1 MKRTIIFLIGVLF
14 AFNAVSAKN
23 INAHKLQGTFECSLK
38 DYVQYIIDDYES
50 MSSEDQDFYR
60 SIMEGLKISLTIKKN
75 TIFLDLTGELSALMK
90 VEDKDNTFP
99 ITSKIVIKEDKIYTF
114 NDDTG
119 ELDDY
124 VQVKAL
130 DYNYNR
136 IEITTFD
143 TDETTLQSKATVTFV
158 LNRVKK

>member
-23 INAHKLQGTFECSLK
+23 INAHKLQGTFECSFK
-38 DYVQYIIDDYES
+38 DYVQYIIDDYEN
-50 MSSEDQDFYR
+50 MSSEDQDLYR
-60 SIMEGLKISLTIKKN
+60 YLMEGLKISLTIKKN

-136 IEITTFD
+136 IEITIFD